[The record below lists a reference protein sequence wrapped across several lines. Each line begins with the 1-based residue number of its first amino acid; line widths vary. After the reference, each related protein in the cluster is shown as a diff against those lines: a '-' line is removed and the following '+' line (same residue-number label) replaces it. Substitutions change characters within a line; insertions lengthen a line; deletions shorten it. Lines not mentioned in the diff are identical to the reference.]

1 MLVRDNKEQEKE
13 CGDGDKTRE
22 AKVWYGS
29 KVERGNSPHLD
40 LSSGLYTCVMACACT
55 HIQMNKY
62 NIDKR
67 TYLSFIRNQS
77 MDDLRLELKLNVN
90 SLPCGHWQ
98 HVTTG
103 ISQDSIPVSL
113 GDIHTETGNIVT
125 TNPPVLFVLILIEGE
140 VERMVCYILSLV
152 REERPCKKKCWWLS
166 IGLVFT

>member
-1 MLVRDNKEQEKE
+1 MLVRDNKKQEKE

-40 LSSGLYTCVMACACT
+40 LSSGLYICVMACACT
-55 HIQMNKY
+55 HIQINKY
-62 NIDKR
+62 NIDIR

-90 SLPCGHWQ
+90 SLSCGHWQ
-98 HVTTG
+98 HVTPG
-103 ISQDSIPVSL
+103 ISQDYTSQPWWHSHR
-113 GDIHTETGNIVT
+113 DWQHSYCK
-125 TNPPVLFVLILIEGE
+125 PPVVFVLILIEGE
-140 VERMVCYILSLV
+140 VEMMVCYILSLV